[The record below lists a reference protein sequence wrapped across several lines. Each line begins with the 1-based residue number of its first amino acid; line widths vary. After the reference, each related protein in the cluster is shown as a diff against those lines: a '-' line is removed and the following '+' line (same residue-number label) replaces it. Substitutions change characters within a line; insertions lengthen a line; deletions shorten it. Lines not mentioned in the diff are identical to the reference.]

1 MEYEDSRYAL
11 FTEPNAYIQRFDNCE
26 KKETKKIV
34 FQEPYENIPNFY
46 IDNGF
51 KKGDCD
57 CVNKPKE
64 DKKPSCPSNP
74 FPFDFKN
81 LLPLL
86 ASLGK
91 GGGGLSNLISILG
104 SNTKNGDEN
113 NSGFNLSNLMS
124 LFNNSNSGG
133 LNLNGL
139 MNMFR
144 GNKNT
149 QKKKMQST
157 DFDIKNYKRVD

>member
-11 FTEPNAYIQRFDNCE
+11 FTEPNAYIQKFDNTE

-34 FQEPYENIPNFY
+34 FQEPYENVPNFY

-64 DKKPSCPSNP
+64 DKKPSNP

-86 ASLGK
+86 TGLGK
-91 GGGGLSNLISILG
+91 GGGLNNLISMLN
-104 SNTKNGDEN
+104 SNSKNVDDK
-113 NSGFNLSNLMS
+113 NSGFNLSNIMS
-124 LFNNSNSGG
+124 LFNNSGF
-133 LNLNGL
+133 NLNSI
-139 MNMFR
+139 MNLFK
-144 GNKNT
+144 GNKNP